1 MLYTGL
7 AGSARLFWKGRRIV
21 MSEYSRMIGRNIRV
35 YRRASRM
42 TLEALA
48 AAIHKSKATVGKY
61 EQGSISVDADTLCEI
76 AAVLRISPA
85 QLLTDLSPERGSAA
99 AEPPLSGT
107 RSYLYLYDGRTSR
120 IVKSLLISAEAPS
133 AEVSLFYDIASFDEP
148 QRCRALYYGH
158 RQTHDFVTNYL
169 LDNRS
174 NDVEHVFLCVIRSLD
189 LPTCSMGL
197 LSGISS
203 RMLLPAC
210 SKSILSATPLAENA
224 QLRSS
229 LLLTKEDIRLTRRYN
244 MFMVEQ
250 AAPWN

>member
-1 MLYTGL
+1 
-7 AGSARLFWKGRRIV
+7 
-21 MSEYSRMIGRNIRV
+21 MSDYSRMIGRNIRI

-48 AAIHKSKATVGKY
+48 ARIHKSKATVGKY
-61 EQGSISVDADTLCEI
+61 EQGSISVDMDTLCEI

-85 QLLTDLSPERGSAA
+85 QLLTDTVPEKQDGSA
-99 AEPPLSGT
+99 EPTLSGQ

-120 IVKSLLISAEAPS
+120 IVKSLLISAEEPS
-133 AEVSLFYDIASFDEP
+133 EEVSLFYDIASFDEP

-189 LPTCSMGL
+189 FPTCSTGL

-203 RMLLPAC
+203 RMFLPAC
-210 SKSILSATPLAENA
+210 AKCILSSEPLPEHA

-229 LLLTKEDIRLTRRYN
+229 LLLTKEDIKLTRRYN

-250 AAPWN
+250 AAPWS